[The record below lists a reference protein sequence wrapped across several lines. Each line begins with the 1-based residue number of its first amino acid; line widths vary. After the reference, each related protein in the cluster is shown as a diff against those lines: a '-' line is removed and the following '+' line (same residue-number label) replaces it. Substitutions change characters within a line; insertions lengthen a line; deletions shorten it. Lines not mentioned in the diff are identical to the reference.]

1 MNVSWHFQVAECG
14 EKLSS
19 WACWILDI
27 RSKHIHLLS
36 NDHLISFGV
45 LYRQAVEEDDP
56 NLDPCPISIHFLSK
70 REKMEPNT
78 SIKILLCQ
86 FDIGRLDSFLR

>member
-19 WACWILDI
+19 WACWILDT

-45 LYRQAVEEDDP
+45 LYRQAVDEEDDP

-70 REKMEPNT
+70 RKKMEPNR
-78 SIKILLCQ
+78 SIKILQ
-86 FDIGRLDSFLR
+86 RLQSHMTV

>member
-1 MNVSWHFQVAECG
+1 MNVSWHFQVAERG

-45 LYRQAVEEDDP
+45 LYRQAVDEEDDP

-70 REKMEPNT
+70 RKKMESNR
-78 SIKILLCQ
+78 SIKILQ
-86 FDIGRLDSFLR
+86 RLQSHI

>member
-45 LYRQAVEEDDP
+45 LYRQAVDEDDP
-56 NLDPCPISIHFLSK
+56 NLDPCLISIHVLSK
-70 REKMEPNT
+70 RKKMEPNR
-78 SIKILLCQ
+78 SIKILQ
-86 FDIGRLDSFLR
+86 RLQSHMTV